1 MSQDLIVMKEISQRF
16 ANFSAIYNLFS
27 DLLQQ
32 KILMA
37 FFIFET
43 MFFFSCFFLKD
54 FSFWAIQKN
63 LAT

>member
-1 MSQDLIVMKEISQRF
+1 MSQELIVMKEISQRF

-32 KILMA
+32 KILTA

-43 MFFFSCFFLKD
+43 IFFFSCFFLKD
-54 FSFWAIQKN
+54 FSF
-63 LAT
+63 